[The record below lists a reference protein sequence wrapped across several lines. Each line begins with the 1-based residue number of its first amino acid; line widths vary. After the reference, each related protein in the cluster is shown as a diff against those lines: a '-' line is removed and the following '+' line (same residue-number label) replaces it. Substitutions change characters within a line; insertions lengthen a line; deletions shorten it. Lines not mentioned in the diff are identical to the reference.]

1 MRGRRPITLAVAALA
16 AGVSLAAASSAWA
29 SGYAITA
36 TCTSAGKAAACG
48 AGWYT
53 SSVAVSWVWTPDN
66 DGSNPT
72 SGCTPH
78 AYAVNTSS
86 MASCTVRGPLGT
98 TSVAVPIH
106 VEISSPTVAGAP
118 TRGPDSNGWYN
129 HPVTIAF
136 GGSSFSGIAS
146 CTSAIYSGPSTPSA
160 RASGSCTDNA
170 GKTVTATSAPFAYAA
185 TPPALGMSADTGDRV
200 TVVNWR
206 MSDVAPSS
214 RYELIRQPGLHG
226 KRQSVLYKGLNTSFR
241 DRRVDNGVRYRY
253 TVNALDAAGNGA
265 VSTIVVRP
273 GLRLLAPTPEA
284 QMTAPPLLRWTA
296 VRGASYYNVQL
307 FRGKRKVL
315 SMWPGSA
322 TLQLQAIWRFRRH
335 RYHFKP
341 GTYRWYV
348 WPGYGKRSAARYGH
362 KVGTSTFTVNK
373 TP

>member
-1 MRGRRPITLAVAALA
+1 MTALCTSGGKT
-16 AGVSLAAASSAWA
+16 AGVQFWLVHGPRIRHLGLEPDGWAIPTGADAKTSFTGDFSGSL
-29 SGYAITA
+29 
-36 TCTSAGKAAACG
+36 
-48 AGWYT
+48 
-53 SSVAVSWVWTPDN
+53 
-66 DGSNPT
+66 
-72 SGCTPH
+72 
-78 AYAVNTSS
+78 
-86 MASCTVRGPLGT
+86 SCTVQGHEGIT
-98 TSVAVPIH
+98 AVTQPIH
-106 VEISSPTVAGAP
+106 VEITNPTVAGAP

-129 HPVTIAF
+129 HPATIAF
-136 GGSSFSGIAS
+136 SGSSFSGIAS

-160 RASGSCTDNA
+160 TVSGSCTDNA

-185 TPPALGMSADTGDRV
+185 TAPTLGMSAETGDRI

-214 RYELIRQPGLHG
+214 RFELIRRPGLHG
-226 KRQSVLYKGLNTSFR
+226 KRRSVLYKGINTSFR
-241 DRRVDNGVRYRY
+241 DQRVNNGVRYRY
-253 TVNALDAAGNGA
+253 TLNALDAAGNRA
-265 VSTIVVRP
+265 VYTIVVRP

-322 TLQLQAIWRFRRH
+322 RLQLQANWRFRRH

-348 WPGYGKRSAARYGH
+348 WPGYGNRSAGRYGR
-362 KVGTSTFTVNK
+362 KVGTSTFTINK